1 MKYTEFDNISYAEVS
16 KRNGSVEKEYED
28 MKLGMVDK
36 MREFMEPYVYTYT
49 NLAYSELTEPLKI
62 EWQPEEDKTVLKIHI
77 PEHIDTRI
85 EDKKPAYTYK
95 YDIKDNSRGIELYA
109 YEHNPKKLDV
119 GTIRRCLNEVV
130 QENKNEL
137 SADDIK
143 DFSSAL
149 EGLEVSTP
157 EQTT

>member
-1 MKYTEFDNISYAEVS
+1 MT
-16 KRNGSVEKEYED
+16 
-28 MKLGMVDK
+28 
-36 MREFMEPYVYTYT
+36 
-49 NLAYSELTEPLKI
+49 
-62 EWQPEEDKTVLKIHI
+62 
-77 PEHIDTRI
+77 
-85 EDKKPAYTYK
+85 KPQ
-95 YDIKDNSRGIELYA
+95 YA